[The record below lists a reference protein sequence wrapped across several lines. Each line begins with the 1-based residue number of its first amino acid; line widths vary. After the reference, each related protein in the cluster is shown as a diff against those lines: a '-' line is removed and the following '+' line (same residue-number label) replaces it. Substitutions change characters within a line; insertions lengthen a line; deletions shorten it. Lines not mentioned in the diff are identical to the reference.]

1 MRKLTRR
8 ISIFALRRLA
18 PRLRP
23 HLREL
28 GVAGLCLVFSAAI
41 GLAFP
46 AVVGRQMDAAFL
58 ERNLGRLD
66 LFAIVLLTLFAVQ
79 AVLNY
84 LEVYLLGAVS
94 ERVITEL
101 RIDLYDH
108 LLSLS
113 PGFYTGTTSGE
124 LTSRLASDC
133 STLQSLLTHQM
144 SELLRQ
150 LLYLIGG
157 LTLLAYL
164 HSQLMVTVLVAAPVV
179 VALAFGVGRYLRKR
193 STEVQDRIAEAH
205 GASEEALG
213 QIPVVQSFVREEWE
227 LTRYVTRIREALDAA
242 IRRARARGAFFG
254 AITFLAFGGIVVVLW
269 QGARL
274 VATGSITAGEL
285 VQFLLYSVQVAA
297 AVTALGSVW
306 SGYQEAQGAARRVF
320 DLMETEPEVR
330 EPDDPVALPPDG
342 PGQISFEQVWFRYG
356 PEEPWA
362 LREVDVRI
370 RPGEVVAL
378 VGPSGAGKT
387 TFTRLVPRFWDPVR
401 GRVTMWG
408 HDLRELPLA
417 ELRGR
422 VGMVP
427 QDPTLFAGTVA
438 ENIRYGDPGADAMAV
453 EAAARAAHAHEFVE
467 TLPRGYESVV
477 GERGVRLSGGQR
489 QRIAL
494 ARVFLKAPGVLLLDE
509 ATSSLD
515 SESERLVEEAL
526 ETLMEG
532 RTTLIIAHRLA
543 TVQRADRLLVMEG
556 GRIVEEGSHDE
567 LLAREG
573 LYARLYRGQLLE
585 PEPSVGPAG

>member
-1 MRKLTRR
+1 MRSLLDRL
-8 ISIFALRRLA
+8 SLFAVRRLA

-28 GVAGLCLVFSAAI
+28 GLAGVCLVASGAI

-58 ERNLGRLD
+58 ESNLGRLD
-66 LFAIVLLTLFAVQ
+66 TIALVLIGLFAVQ

-84 LEVYLLGAVS
+84 LEVYHLGAVA

-101 RIDLYDH
+101 RIDLYDR
-108 LLSLS
+108 LLRLS
-113 PGFYTGTTSGE
+113 PGFFAETSSGQ

-133 STLQSLLTHQM
+133 STLQNLLSHQVA
-144 SELLRQ
+144 ELLRQ
-150 LLYLIGG
+150 LLYLVGG
-157 LTLLAYL
+157 LTLLALL
-164 HSQLMVTVLVAAPVV
+164 HGQLMVTVLVAAPVV
-179 VALAFGVGRYLRKR
+179 VALAFTVGRYLRRR
-193 STEVQDRIAEAH
+193 STEVQDRIASAH
-205 GASEEALG
+205 GAAEEALG

-227 LTRYVTRIREALDAA
+227 LTRYVNRIREALEAA
-242 IRRARARGAFFG
+242 LRRARARGAFFG
-254 AITFLAFGGIVVVLW
+254 ALTFLAFGGIVVVLW

-274 VATGSITAGEL
+274 VATGAITAGEL

-320 DLMETEPEVR
+320 ELMELEPGVR
-330 EPDDPVALPPDG
+330 SPEDPAALPADG
-342 PGQISFEQVWFRYG
+342 PGELAFEDVWFRYG
-356 PEEPWA
+356 PDEPWA

-387 TFTRLVPRFWDPVR
+387 TFTRLVPRFWDPTR
-401 GRVTMWG
+401 GRVTLHG
-408 HDLRELPLA
+408 VDLREVDLA
-417 ELRGR
+417 DLRRRIGL
-422 VGMVP
+422 VP
-427 QDPTLFAGTVA
+427 QQPTLFAGTVE
-438 ENIRYGDPGADAMAV
+438 ENVAYGDPGADRRAV
-453 EAAARAAHAHEFVE
+453 ERAARAAHAHEFVE
-467 TLPRGYESVV
+467 ELPEGYETVV

-494 ARVFLKAPGVLLLDE
+494 ARVFLKAPEMLLLDE

-515 SESERLVEEAL
+515 TESERLVERAL
-526 ETLMEG
+526 ETLMED
-532 RTTLIIAHRLA
+532 RTTLIIAHRLN

-556 GRIVEEGSHDE
+556 GRIVEEGSHE
-567 LLAREG
+567 ALLEADG
-573 LYARLYRGQLLE
+573 LYARLHRGQLLD
-585 PEPSVGPAG
+585 PAGEPA